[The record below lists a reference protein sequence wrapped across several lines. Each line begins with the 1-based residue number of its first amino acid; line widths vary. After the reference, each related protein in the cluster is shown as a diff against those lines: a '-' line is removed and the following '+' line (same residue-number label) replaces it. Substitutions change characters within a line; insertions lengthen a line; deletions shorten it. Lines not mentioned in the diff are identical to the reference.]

1 MIALQDKQKVH
12 FVGIGGFGMS
22 AIARILLQ
30 RGFVV
35 SGSDKKAN
43 AFTQQLADEGATIFI
58 GNAPEHVGEVDY
70 LIVSSAISP
79 TDSEVNI
86 AQVRGIPVYKR
97 ANILASLMHGKTCI
111 AIAGTHGKTTT
122 TAMVTHILRECGH
135 DPSYIVGGV
144 MANTGDNAH
153 HGTGNAFVIEADE
166 YDNMFHGLRPQVAV
180 VTSLEY
186 DHPDFFKTPQDMT
199 DSFAHFVDL
208 LPSDGQLIMER
219 EAYRQLHQ
227 ATKATI
233 TQYGFD
239 FGRGEWMA
247 KPPHYKQD
255 THTMTYEI
263 ANPERR
269 ERYLVHLGMYGN
281 HNALNALAA
290 ILVAQT
296 QGIELQPAIDALAS
310 FKGTG
315 RRFELRAD
323 VDEIAIIDD
332 YAHHPTAIQTTIEA
346 TRRLYRDRE
355 VWAVWQPHT
364 FSRTQALLDD
374 YASAFY
380 EAQQVLVTDI
390 FASREAYTDSTH
402 SRDVVLAIQKKCE
415 SLKHPPRVQYSGSLQ
430 NTVDLLKAQVKAPAV
445 ILIMSAGDAP
455 EIGVSYLAWLQDNSA

>member
-1 MIALQDKQKVH
+1 VIALQAKQKVH

-30 RGFVV
+30 RGFTV

-58 GNAPEHVGEVDY
+58 GNAPEHVGNVDC
-70 LIVSSAISP
+70 LVVSSAISS
-79 TDSEVNI
+79 TDAEVNT
-86 AQVRGIPVYKR
+86 AQARGIAVYKR
-97 ANILASLMHGKTCI
+97 ADILASLMHGKTCI

-122 TAMVTHILRECGH
+122 TAMVTHILRECGY

-153 HGTGNAFVIEADE
+153 HGTGDAFVIEADE

-199 DSFAHFVDL
+199 DSFAHFVGL
-208 LPSDGQLIMER
+208 LPADGQLIVEH
-219 EAYRQLHQ
+219 EAHRQLHQ
-227 ATKATI
+227 ASNAHI

-239 FGRGEWMA
+239 LGGGDWFVKHPLYNNHAQMVVEMSNL
-247 KPPHYKQD
+247 KK
-255 THTMTYEI
+255 
-263 ANPERR
+263 
-269 ERYLVHLGMYGN
+269 RYLARLGVYGN
-281 HNALNALAA
+281 HNAMNALAA
-290 ILVAQT
+290 VLVAHT
-296 QGIELQPAIDALAS
+296 QGIELQTAIDALAS

-323 VDEIAIIDD
+323 VDKIAIIDD

-346 TRRLYRDRE
+346 AYRLYRDRE
-355 VWAVWQPHT
+355 IWAVWQPHT

-374 YASAFY
+374 YAGAFY
-380 EAQQVLVTDI
+380 EAHQVLVTDI
-390 FASREAYTDSTH
+390 FASREAYSDSIH

-415 SLKHPPRVQYSGSLQ
+415 SLKHPPQVQYSGTLQ
-430 NTVDLLKAQVKAPAV
+430 NTVEMLKAQVKAPAV